1 MKTMIISALALGLTT
16 SAGLAAEVQQPAAVE
31 LTDAQMD
38 TMTAGALVAVN
49 ATALNNVSANVPVA
63 ANVVALSSGVAQ
75 NASQTARN
83 GNPVFV
89 NATNQP

>member
-1 MKTMIISALALGLTT
+1 MKSTIIAAAILGLTA
-16 SAGLAAEVQQPAAVE
+16 SAGLAGEAPVE
-31 LTDAQMD
+31 LTAAQMD
-38 TMTAGALVAVN
+38 EITAGALVAVN

-89 NATNQP
+89 NGTNQP